1 MNRTIP
7 LQIAILL
14 MLSAFIAS
22 SQISFTGTYN
32 FSYSPHRSI
41 HMTCCENGSPVQFG
55 LTSVIHDIPVA
66 GPGVQITSLII
77 TGTVQVASPDIT
89 NNAPFDWEVFIGS
102 SPSTLP
108 VGQVTGNPGNIS
120 STALYTVSWRE
131 KTPGAYTVG
140 LGSWVPSASLPADR
154 VGLFYARCPPIR
166 SCSRYHSGR
175 GIRGKTRANA
185 ALPGTPTTQGAVRPR
200 DTGIF

>member
-108 VGQVTGNPGNIS
+108 RYAGGNHESNGLAASQRARVHQRNAGQEDGADRRIRQRRGRRAPLFDQGLRRSNPGS
-120 STALYTVSWRE
+120 LEPPDSRPAAFLVLQDP
-131 KTPGAYTVG
+131 K
-140 LGSWVPSASLPADR
+140 LG
-154 VGLFYARCPPIR
+154 
-166 SCSRYHSGR
+166 
-175 GIRGKTRANA
+175 
-185 ALPGTPTTQGAVRPR
+185 RPV
-200 DTGIF
+200 